1 MATTSTSTSETRARE
16 TRELHDYAPDMLG
29 VKSRV
34 SWSAIFGGTVIALA
48 CYIVLTLLLGAV
60 GITLSDAGVRANS
73 IGIGVLIAMILTMVV
88 SLFLGGWVSSQL
100 TAGENRQEAAIYG
113 FLTWAAVTGVA
124 LFLVSMGVRGGYF
137 AIVGGSMVVQNNE
150 RIPSWEETARQA
162 GVPQNQI
169 DSAKATIDPNRA
181 RVEATDPA
189 TQERAMNAAV
199 AASWTALVG
208 TMLSMA
214 AAVTGSLVGRGAAF
228 RLFPT
233 VQAVTVSRN
242 TGPQLIIPNA

>member
-1 MATTSTSTSETRARE
+1 MVTTSTHDIRE
-16 TRELHDYAPDMLG
+16 PHDLAPDLIG

-48 CYIVLTLLLGAV
+48 CYVVLTLLLGAV
-60 GITLSDAGVRANS
+60 GITMTEAGVRGNTV
-73 IGIGVLIAMILTMVV
+73 GISVLIAMILTMVV

-100 TAGENRQEAAIYG
+100 TVGENRQEAAIYG

-124 LFLVSMGVRGGYF
+124 LCLVSMGVRGGYF
-137 AIVGGSMVVQNNE
+137 AVVGGSMVVQNNE

-162 GVPQNQI
+162 GVPQSQI
-169 DSAKATIDPNRA
+169 DSAKSAMDPNRA
-181 RVEATDPA
+181 RAEATDPA
-189 TQERAMNAAV
+189 NQEKAMQAAV

-228 RLFPT
+228 RLFP
-233 VQAVTVSRN
+233 VQQTVTVRRN